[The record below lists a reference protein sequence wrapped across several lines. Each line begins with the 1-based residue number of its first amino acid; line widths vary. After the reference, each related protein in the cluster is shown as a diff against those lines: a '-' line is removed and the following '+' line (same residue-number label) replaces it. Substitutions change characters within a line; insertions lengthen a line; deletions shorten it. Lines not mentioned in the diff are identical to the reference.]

1 VISNKKPTTV
11 DRILG
16 TVLIATGIAFA
27 FVLATHGSCRA
38 SEHPLRAPENRY
50 TLTKEDP
57 NPTAHIDPRLVREA
71 FNTVVALMTEH
82 GYEAP
87 PKSWRPTMHVVLD
100 RQVIITP
107 REDGGLS
114 RWFAFYKTTRSFD
127 KKGRFGLTEKI
138 TLHLKKEEDCLIP
151 ELLIH
156 ELLHSFH
163 ARLSFVNENFRGI
176 DPEEFVDHFYTER
189 ETFPECP

>member
-1 VISNKKPTTV
+1 MDSDDK
-11 DRILG
+11 LQ
-16 TVLIATGIAFA
+16 LCGIAMCA
-27 FVLATHGSCRA
+27 VIAAIVGATMLAGSCQA
-38 SEHPLRAPENRY
+38 SERPLRAPENRY

-71 FNTVVALMTEH
+71 FDTVVVLMTEH

-87 PKSWRPTMHVVLD
+87 PKTWRPTMHVVLD
-100 RQVIITP
+100 RQVIITQ
-107 REDGGLS
+107 REDGGLA
-114 RWFAFYKTTRSFD
+114 RWYAFYRTTRKFD
-127 KKGRFGLTEKI
+127 KKGRFSLDEKI
-138 TLHLKKEEDCLIP
+138 TLHLTKEEDCLIP

-156 ELLHSFH
+156 EILHSFH
-163 ARLSFVNENFRGI
+163 ARLKFVNDNFRGI